1 MLEPKYIQARI
12 ALQEMRDEMRNQLLF
27 INTPKA
33 TDYIV
38 ALDYYNAN
46 PAGMNKHDY
55 AKKKGLLRQ
64 MARTYIDEMGEQ

>member
-38 ALDYYNAN
+38 ALDYYNAK

-55 AKKKGLLRQ
+55 AKKK
-64 MARTYIDEMGEQ
+64 

>member
-1 MLEPKYIQARI
+1 
-12 ALQEMRDEMRNQLLF
+12 LF

-38 ALDYYNAN
+38 ALDYYNAK

-55 AKKKGLLRQ
+55 AKKKGLLRK